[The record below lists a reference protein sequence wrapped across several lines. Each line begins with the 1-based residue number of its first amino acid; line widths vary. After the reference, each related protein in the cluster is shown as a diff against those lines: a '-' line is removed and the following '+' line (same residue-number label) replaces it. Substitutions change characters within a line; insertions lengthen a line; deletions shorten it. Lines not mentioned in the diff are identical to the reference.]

1 MPVCLLRAWRFL
13 ECGQVA
19 KEPKSITC
27 WDGYKFQLT
36 KNTFVL
42 ELSAT
47 LRGEFLGTTLF
58 VNPSGGCL
66 AWGRLGPKSEE
77 PHAERI
83 SLVYVLVLFARF
95 DKVRVGNG
103 GQPLTIPPDLKR
115 TLRHAAA
122 WPVEQRPFD
131 PVGVLGWPA
140 SQPAFARETLWINQ
154 EGGQCWI
161 ETDHTPIGLPA
172 KKIASIQPDKRYRQV
187 PTAVAIEWLQA
198 NDYASIPAILA
209 QANRPNPKP
218 KKKKPNA

>member
-1 MPVCLLRAWRFL
+1 M
-13 ECGQVA
+13 A

-140 SQPAFARETLWINQ
+140 SHAYWAAGKKDCQHSTRQT
-154 EGGQCWI
+154 
-161 ETDHTPIGLPA
+161 LPA
-172 KKIASIQPDKRYRQV
+172 GSDGGGNRMVAGKRLREHSCHSGASK
-187 PTAVAIEWLQA
+187 
-198 NDYASIPAILA
+198 
-209 QANRPNPKP
+209 
-218 KKKKPNA
+218 